1 MPPRIPLYRIASL
14 ILALTVLTP
23 GAIAAKNRSPE
34 PQPATSGQPFETY
47 ESPFGYH
54 LDLTGS
60 DWTHWPQVSEHVS
73 HPDIGGERWQ
83 GAFVS
88 VPACFTDWRPSKE
101 AVRYALL
108 RAIGHEYPTPG
119 ARNPQ
124 PRRIGQQEAASW
136 ERLLPR
142 EDELPLRFRYHLV
155 NRGDCSH
162 LFAVWTTLDEAA
174 LDTLSEEVIDA
185 VSWSEPNA
193 AADPVAQAWF
203 YNAAGLYFHNAENH
217 LDAVKGFA
225 LAARLDPQD
234 KVYINNAASTYNL
247 LNRYQDGLAFMQH
260 PDIQAQ
266 SDAMIQGWLG
276 WFEYHLQNY
285 PAAIDHY
292 QRGFALG
299 PLSEDDLYAY
309 VQSLLQQDRAD
320 QAQAVLDQ
328 HSPRQPGAAA
338 VQAQAEVAR
347 ARAAYQQALTV
358 LDEADRRGVH
368 SPNLHLT
375 RMDVLGD
382 MRDYEAV
389 IAYSDRLIE
398 RGLGSNTVYN
408 YRGDAQYHLE
418 RYREAKAS
426 FEQALVLQPGDMATA
441 EYLRFTNAQL
451 GKGDSASINTPI
463 EPVDWPT
470 LTPPDEV
477 SGIDGYDSHYPLTV
491 TAYHYDPARP
501 LKTTEVRHIQVH
513 DTAGVNR
520 HSTLMAR
527 YNPLSER
534 LYINRLEVFDEDGER
549 VSSLDRSSLYIGDA
563 EDYDQATFGKVV
575 RAPVAGLA
583 PGYRIE
589 FEYTLEQRSPAERFP
604 FERLYLS
611 GQRPIGLSALYIE
624 GELDDLLYN
633 QTNAPQPKKRR
644 NSLLWTVENPTP
656 ALWEPMQVDDEDYM
670 ASVVVV
676 SKNQWREAGT
686 DYRTR
691 VNEVILADT
700 PELAALVATLTEGL
714 APDDTGAR
722 IAALAGY
729 VQRTLTYKALEFG
742 VRGYTPNPPQQILQ
756 DRFGDCKDHSVL
768 LWRLLR
774 EAGIPAELAL
784 ANLSGPVDPNMPS
797 IDQFDHMVVYLPE
810 WNGGTFIDATNKN
823 IDLLG
828 VAPDG
833 LGSTWTLTLGERP
846 ALVQVPALDPSRV
859 DIRRS
864 LSALPNGATRVRE
877 SLTMSAYFASSL
889 RGYFKDIE
897 PRKRLNWV
905 QRFLGENGRPV
916 IVETLSVDNLDDTD
930 KELILTLDYR
940 VGRSARQRGQAAV
953 IDPAY
958 WERYYLSSHYVHD
971 RQTDFEIA
979 YPLRLT
985 SRITYPV
992 EDERTPE
999 PVADQHDQSRFGHF
1013 RSRSL
1018 AGADAVTHQF
1028 DYRLEAGRFSA
1039 NDYRDFQAF
1048 TLNAIDALS
1057 RPVTRSRHSDQ
1068 ATR

>member
-1 MPPRIPLYRIASL
+1 MPRRHPLYRVACL
-14 ILALTVLTP
+14 LVALTALAP
-23 GAIAAKNRSPE
+23 GTFAAKNRSAE
-34 PQPATSGQPFETY
+34 SPAVSGGQPIEAF
-47 ESPFGYH
+47 ESPFGYR
-54 LDLTGS
+54 LELAGT
-60 DWTHWPQVSEHVS
+60 DWTHWPRVSEHVS

-88 VPACFTDWRPSKE
+88 VPACFTDWQPGEE
-101 AVRYALL
+101 AVRFALL

-119 ARNPQ
+119 ARNHQ
-124 PRRIGQQEAASW
+124 PRRIGQQEAESW

-142 EDELPLRFRYHLV
+142 EGELPLRFRYHLV
-155 NRGDCSH
+155 ERGDCTH
-162 LFAVWTTLDEAA
+162 LFAVWTTLDDAA
-174 LDTLSEEVIDA
+174 LDTLSSEVING
-185 VSWSEPNA
+185 VTWSEPGSA
-193 AADPVAQAWF
+193 ASPVARAWF

-217 LDAVKGFA
+217 VEAVKGFA
-225 LAARLDPQD
+225 LAARLDPDD

-247 LNRYQDGLAFMQH
+247 LSRYRDGLAFMQH
-260 PDIQAQ
+260 PDLKSQD
-266 SDAMIQGWLG
+266 DAMIQGWLG

-285 PAAIDHY
+285 PAASRHY

-299 PLSEDDLYAY
+299 SLSEDDLYAY

-320 QAQAVLDQ
+320 RAQTVLDQ
-328 HSPRQPGAAA
+328 HSPDRPGATA

-347 ARAAYQQALTV
+347 ARSAYQQALAV
-358 LDEADRRGVH
+358 LDDADRRGVH
-368 SPNLHLT
+368 SANLHLT

-382 MRDYEAV
+382 MRDYEAI

-408 YRGDAQYHLE
+408 YRGDAQYQLE

-463 EPVDWPT
+463 EPVDWPD
-470 LTPPDEV
+470 LTPPDTV
-477 SGIDGYDSHYPLTV
+477 AGIDGYDSHYPLTV
-491 TAYHYDPARP
+491 TAYHYDPAQP

-534 LYINRLEVFDEDGER
+534 LYINRLEVLDEDGER

-583 PGYRIE
+583 PGHRIE

-633 QTNAPQPKKRR
+633 QTNAPKPKKRR

-676 SKNQWREAGT
+676 SKNQWREAGR

-691 VNEVILADT
+691 VNEVILADA
-700 PELAALVATLTEGL
+700 PELGPLVEDLTEGL
-714 APDDTGAR
+714 APGDTRGR
-722 IAALAGY
+722 VAALAGY

-784 ANLSGPVDPNMPS
+784 ANLSGPVDPDMPS
-797 IDQFDHMVVYLPE
+797 IDQFDHMVVYLPD
-810 WNGGTFIDATNKN
+810 WNEGTFIDATNKH

-828 VAPDG
+828 VTPDG
-833 LGSTWTLTLGERP
+833 LGGTWTLTLGEQP
-846 ALVQVPALDPSRV
+846 ALVQVPSLNPSRI
-859 DIRRS
+859 DINRS
-864 LSALPNGATRVRE
+864 LSTRPNGETRVRE
-877 SLTMSAYFASSL
+877 TLSMSAYFASSL
-889 RGYFKDIE
+889 RGHFKDIE
-897 PRKRLNWV
+897 PRERLNWV
-905 QRFLGENGRPV
+905 QRFLGDNGRPV
-916 IVETLSVDNLDDTD
+916 IVESMSVANLDDTE
-930 KELILTLDYR
+930 KELILTLSYR
-940 VGRSARQRGQAAV
+940 VARSAAQRNQAAV

-971 RQTDFEIA
+971 RQTDFEVA
-979 YPLRLT
+979 YPLHLT
-985 SRITYPV
+985 SRVTYPV
-992 EDERTPE
+992 DDHRTPE
-999 PVADQHDQSRFGHF
+999 PVADQRDESRFGRF
-1013 RSRSL
+1013 RSTAR
-1018 AGADAVTHQF
+1018 ADAEALTHDF
-1028 DYRLEAGRFSA
+1028 DYQIEAGHYSA
-1039 NDYRDFQAF
+1039 ADYGAFQAF

-1057 RPVTRSRHSDQ
+1057 RPVTRNRHPEQ